1 MANEKPEPVRRSKEE
16 QRLLDIADAVTDGT
30 SSDLLADV
38 LKAFSAREEEDSS
51 PSTISALGNNATIV
65 PIVGPDGRTIIPVGT
80 DGKTIVPLLAA
91 DGRTIIPIG
100 TDGAKAA
107 RMGTMAPDRKAG
119 TMAPEQRPTREPKR
133 TDGRV
138 VAGDTHFIEAFGL
151 NTKAV
156 VVPQAPPDQIAEDD
170 DEAAEETPR
179 GAPPRQYTPGGQ
191 TITPPSTTVD
201 ANTPREG
208 VTLVPDATPLGG
220 LRARGV
226 EITEVSANKK
236 EKKKSAWSGSSS
248 HDQDTEEERADAA
261 AASRNHGSEATTH
274 RGVLAD
280 VAVARTLTRR
290 YAEIGTLGS
299 GGMGEVFRVLDRDL
313 NRTVALK
320 AIRRDLMANPR
331 ALSRFVSEAQVT
343 GQLQH
348 PGIVPVHDIGRLPD
362 GRMYFAMQ
370 EVRGR
375 ELGDVIREVHEAR
388 SAVGW
393 EPAPSGW
400 TFRRLVDAFLKVCE
414 AVGYAHVR
422 KVIHRDIKPE
432 NILVGEFGEVLVLD
446 WGLAR
451 VTDDDIDFTDDLGQA
466 IVTDR
471 ARDNRN
477 ATVAGAIAGT
487 PAYMPPEQARGD
499 REAQGTWSDVWS
511 LGAVLYELLSG
522 RAPFVGPDAESI
534 LAMVL
539 KQDVAPLPAT
549 ADVPEPLRNV
559 VSKALQRDPRKRYRN
574 AGELA
579 ADINA
584 WIEGSRRRE
593 AALLLVRQAEERGR
607 SIGGMA
613 GRAAAL
619 RAEAD
624 RHLSTLHPTET
635 VDLKRLAWRRFEE
648 ARGLE
653 RGADVLETVAAQL
666 ASAALVQVTDL
677 PEAHA
682 FLADHYQRAHA
693 RAEARGNEAATERYR
708 TLLQAH
714 DNGRHAKY
722 LAGDGTI
729 TLFTDPEE
737 ATVDM
742 FRYVERD
749 RMMVLEPFGKPQKL
763 PLRGMPIPMGSYQ
776 FVIRAPNRHVTRY
789 PVHIRRGEHWQGIS
803 PDTTST
809 VPIYLPSQNEVEEDE
824 IYVPPGWFS
833 AGIDVETNTP
843 RAKVW
848 IDGFVIQRFP
858 VTNAQYLEFL
868 NDLLRKWRNEDA
880 LRFAPWPHVRAFAG
894 AMQLEKDRSGHYA
907 LPPDT
912 NGDPIGRDWPVSM
925 IDWNGAVAYAQWVS
939 ARDGKPWTLPY
950 EFEWEK
956 AARGV
961 DGRTFPMGNHMDP
974 TWTCMGDSHL
984 GHPTHASVEAYP
996 ADESPYGVCGMAGNV
1011 RDWCRDRYTVRGPR
1025 ISSKA
1030 KIGLDR
1036 QTAPIHGEPIRRAV
1050 RGGSWMGR
1058 AEDCASTWR
1067 NGFLDDEHLI
1077 DVGFRLVR
1085 ALVR

>member
-1 MANEKPEPVRRSKEE
+1 MPNDKSHDKPEPVRRSKEE
-16 QRLLDIADAVTDGT
+16 QRLLDIADAVGEGG

-38 LKAFSAREEEDSS
+38 LKAFSAREEDESS
-51 PSTISALGNNATIV
+51 PITLSPTGEGATIV
-65 PIVGPDGRTIIPVGT
+65 PIIGPDGRTIIPVGP
-80 DGKTIVPLLAA
+80 DGRTIVPLLAA
-91 DGRTIIPIG
+91 DGRTVIPVG
-100 TDGAKAA
+100 TDGTKAA
-107 RMGTMAPDRKAG
+107 KMGTM
-119 TMAPEQRPTREPKR
+119 TPE
-133 TDGRV
+133 GRGRGNV
-138 VAGDTHFIEAFGL
+138 GRLVAGSGPLVEAL
-151 NTKAV
+151 EVKRKPSPREAPL
-156 VVPQAPPDQIAEDD
+156 PQILEDAD
-170 DEAAEETPR
+170 DGAGETPR
-179 GAPPRQYTPGGQ
+179 APPPREYRPGGQ
-191 TITPPSTTVD
+191 TITPATT
-201 ANTPREG
+201 TPDRPFVREG
-208 VTLVPDATPLGG
+208 VTLVPDMNPTGRLLARDVVINELSADKRRRDGGDDGSTQEKTP
-220 LRARGV
+220 
-226 EITEVSANKK
+226 
-236 EKKKSAWSGSSS
+236 SSS
-248 HDQDTEEERADAA
+248 RH
-261 AASRNHGSEATTH
+261 HGEPATH
-274 RGVLAD
+274 KGALAD

-313 NRTVALK
+313 NRTLALK
-320 AIRRDLMANPR
+320 AIRRDLMENPR

-375 ELGDVIREVHEAR
+375 ELGDVIREVHDSR
-388 SAVGW
+388 TAVGW

-400 TFRRLVDAFLKVCE
+400 TFRRLIDAFLKVCE
-414 AVGYAHVR
+414 AVAYAHVR

-432 NILVGEFGEVLVLD
+432 NILIGEYGEVLVLD

-451 VTDDDIDFTDDLGQA
+451 VTDEDIDFTDDLGQA

-471 ARDNRN
+471 ARDGRN

-499 REAQGTWSDVWS
+499 RDAQGTWSDVWS
-511 LGAVLYELLSG
+511 LGAVLYEILAG
-522 RAPFVGPDAESI
+522 HAPYVGPDAEAI
-534 LAMVL
+534 LAMVT
-539 KQDVAPLPAT
+539 KRDPIALPTTPDIPEALRLSAT
-549 ADVPEPLRNV
+549 
-559 VSKALQRDPRKRYRN
+559 KALQRDPRKRHRN

-579 ADINA
+579 EDING
-584 WIEGSRRRE
+584 WIEGSKRRE
-593 AALLLVRQAEERGR
+593 AALLLVRQAEERSK

-624 RHLSTLHPTET
+624 RHLATLHPTES
-635 VDLKRLAWRRFEE
+635 VELKKLAWRRFEE

-682 FLADHYQRAHA
+682 FLADHYQKAHA
-693 RAEARGNEAATERYR
+693 RAESRGNDAAAERHR

-729 TLFTDPEE
+729 TLLTDPDD
-737 ATVDM
+737 ATVEM

-749 RMMVLEPFGKPQKL
+749 RMMVLEPFGKSLKTPI
-763 PLRGMPIPMGSYQ
+763 RAMPIPMGSYL
-776 FVIRAPNRHVTRY
+776 FTLRAPNRHVTRY
-789 PVHIRRGEHWQGIS
+789 PVHIRRGEHWEGIS

-809 VPIYLPSQNEVEEDE
+809 VPVYLPSQNEIEEDE
-824 IYVPPGWFS
+824 IYVAPGWFW
-833 AGIDVETNTP
+833 AGIDVETGTP

-848 IDGFVIQRFP
+848 LDGFVIQRYC
-858 VTNAQYLEFL
+858 VTNQQYVEFL
-868 NDLLRKWRNEDA
+868 NDLLRKWRNDDA
-880 LRFAPWPHVRAFAG
+880 QRFAPWPHVRAFAG
-894 AMQLEKDRSGHYA
+894 AMQLNKDRSGHFA
-907 LPPDT
+907 LPPDVD
-912 NGDPIGRDWPVSM
+912 GDPIGRDWPVSM
-925 IDWNGAVAYAQWVS
+925 VDWNGAVAYAQWAS

-950 EFEWEK
+950 ELEWEK

-961 DGRTFPMGNHMDP
+961 DGRMFPMGPHLDP

-984 GHPTHASVEAYP
+984 SRPMHASIEAHP
-996 ADESPYGVCGMAGNV
+996 EDESPYGVCGMAGNV
-1011 RDWCRDRYTVRGPR
+1011 RVWCRDRYTVRGPR
-1025 ISSKA
+1025 ISSKSR
-1030 KIGLDR
+1030 IGLDR
-1036 QTAPIHGEPIRRAV
+1036 QTAPIHGEPVRRAV
-1050 RGGSWMGR
+1050 RGGSWMSR
-1058 AEDCASTWR
+1058 AEDCATTWR